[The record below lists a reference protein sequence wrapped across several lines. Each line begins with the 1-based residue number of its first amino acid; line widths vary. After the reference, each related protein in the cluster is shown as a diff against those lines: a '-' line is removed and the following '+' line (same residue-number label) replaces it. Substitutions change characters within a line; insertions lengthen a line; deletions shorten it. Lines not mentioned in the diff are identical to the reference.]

1 MPGIVPDH
9 KIAPSDSL
17 CLFLTDNNIYRC
29 ACKVARNLQSSKPSC
44 QRIFYFNSKRDC
56 YCLAKN
62 PSNGVES
69 VDFPDFSA
77 YQLTEGKS
85 IYIHT
90 GLAQNIILK
99 LLTKRLSLSRYLNDS
114 RTVKIKWCIDTVRE
128 RSTTRRGL

>member
-9 KIAPSDSL
+9 IIVPSDTF

-90 GLAQNIILK
+90 GLAQNI
-99 LLTKRLSLSRYLNDS
+99 SL
-114 RTVKIKWCIDTVRE
+114 
-128 RSTTRRGL
+128 